1 MATPTYTGL
10 GITPSVVEVLATEN
24 GDIVVSEGGAAML
37 AFQASNDLTL
47 DETGNLHLVYDAEAV
62 GQHARQRL
70 MFFKGEWFLDAGVG
84 VDWFGQVLGFAQSRI
99 QVAEAIIKKVILQ
112 TPGVTALEGVST
124 SYDRAVRGVRVSGI
138 QVATIFDESVEV

>member
-1 MATPTYTGL
+1 MATYTGL

-24 GDIVVSEGGAAML
+24 DDIVVSEGGAALL
-37 AFQASNDLTL
+37 AFQSNNDLTL

-84 VDWFGQVLGFAQSRI
+84 VDWFGQVLGFAQSRM
-99 QVAEAIIKKVILQ
+99 QVAEAIVKKVILQ

-138 QVATIFDESVEV
+138 HVATIFDESVEV

>member
-1 MATPTYTGL
+1 MATSTYTGL
-10 GITPSVVEVLATEN
+10 GTTPSVVEVLATEN

-84 VDWFGQVLGFAQSRI
+84 VDWFGQVLGFAQSRM
-99 QVAEAIIKKVILQ
+99 QVAEAIVKRVILQ

-124 SYDRAVRGVRVSGI
+124 TYDRAVRGVRVSDI
-138 QVATIFDESVEV
+138 HVATIFDESVEV

>member
-24 GDIVVSEGGAAML
+24 GDIIVSEGGAALL
-37 AFQASNDLTL
+37 AFQSNNDLTL
-47 DETGNLHLVYDAEAV
+47 DETGNLRMVYDAEAV
-62 GQHARQRL
+62 GEHARQRL

-84 VDWFGQVLGFAQSRI
+84 VDWFGQVLGFAQSRM
-99 QVAEAIIKKVILQ
+99 QVAEAIVKKVILQ

-124 SYDRAVRGVRVSGI
+124 TYDRAVRGVRVSDI
-138 QVATIFDESVEV
+138 HVATIFDESVEV